1 MTSSTDSL
9 WSIKPLPLLF
19 HTRVLDT
26 SHWTTFPDEEIVE
39 GIARS
44 LMAEGVLKR
53 KEKKRRIVGAYLG
66 NRLDA
71 IANKTY
77 DPVCWFFGNPCKTDR
92 ELLYDY
98 MRFFASRGKKLSI
111 SKKLSIGW
119 ILTDFL
125 QNSYPLGS
133 YVLMKFVD
141 NIDSNSL
148 ITDKYDE
155 NERILE
161 ITIKDVGYRVIGD
174 VHLED
179 SEVVFPPLEKEKT
192 KAFKLPPLK
201 VPLNLFNEIKK
212 SAPGIKKP
220 LSTILQAYS
229 SSPEYK
235 DHAEDFLERMLI
247 LAGQLRKSTD
257 TCAVGLP
264 VKGFMHDKPVLFG
277 ILWLVYDSPWSVIKE
292 DEEPIIRSILS
303 NILYPFAGK
312 LQTFLLSLQTR
323 KLRETEE
330 RIAAAAIM
338 ARNISH
344 NIGSHVL
351 PKAEIGNVREKLEK
365 VYSWKRSD
373 GKVITPMPLNICGMI
388 EGIKTRLDRYIQY
401 KSDFLAEITT
411 EPLYSIRNAR
421 FFQDVMATFL
431 GNTLLIDNIAAMEGL
446 GYKKKWCVDW
456 EKWPEEQK
464 QREKFNEF
472 PRATLRIR
480 CFREENALKRE
491 YKSLF
496 QKADGET
503 AYFYD
508 NVFVPYGWRD
518 IESNNENIVF
528 VGLREGSPQDIEI
541 ALPGPMGEFAF
552 YGFLENI
559 IRNAAKHNKERIQK
573 LRDQVHKFALEIH
586 VEIKDDP
593 ENFDDYYRLRIYD
606 NVSEPEPEN
615 AAENLLCSK
624 LQKYLEKDLVDDT
637 GHPRREAWGL
647 AEMMICAN
655 LLAGTKSFKY
665 EKKNLSVECED
676 VSNGNGKGANRLVYY
691 LRLMKPKKV
700 ALIGLS
706 LFRDIPR
713 QKQADYKKNGI
724 RFFESLKAFGDA
736 VSQPTSSIAAF
747 DFALISKDEV
757 NSLKQYRHLLPF
769 RILQIDPT
777 SAGKL
782 PEVTSEGDL
791 FVAEEDVLSDLNT
804 DSEKFIHNLWQ
815 VWLQRWNQSNRK
827 DKMPCAGLDV
837 YLGQKGDTFPTTL
850 WKDKIE
856 DLIKEPHSTLPIRL
870 WGQNKSVVSIITG
883 DKDKV
888 PASRVLFDRHGEL
901 LDKTKKL
908 TDQDAY
914 IMLDKLSPDFSKVF
928 QPPAS
933 DPWVFPYE
941 LIEAGLLRVLILD
954 ERVAERAVKSI
965 RSSDA
970 DVDKIASCLVGK
982 YGFNPAYWHVAK
994 RSRVLIGTHLLFS
1007 PDGET
1012 SHDDDKNS
1020 VLKGAIHAQSFN
1032 DQYDRYI
1039 ADDKNSDENMKST
1052 CPKLCLDVSDKKV
1065 DIFINPTGRESD
1077 GESAR
1082 PLEEYGIDI
1091 LLIHQG
1097 IIDNLPD
1104 SWSKENKFIKRLRK
1118 FIPWVIVESGR
1129 GIPPEVQKSKE
1140 KFLPF
1145 SVVDHWLDGAR
1156 VGKLSLAQTVMT
1168 LIRNKKQ

>member
-1 MTSSTDSL
+1 MTSSIDSL
-9 WSIKPLPLLF
+9 WSINPLPSLF
-19 HTRVLDT
+19 HTRILDT

-53 KEKKRRIVGAYLG
+53 KKKNGRIVGAYLG

-71 IANKTY
+71 ILNKTY

-92 ELLYDY
+92 KLLYDY
-98 MRFFASRGKKLSI
+98 MRFFASPR
-111 SKKLSIGW
+111 KKLSIGW

-125 QNSYPLGS
+125 QNRHPLGS
-133 YVLMKFVD
+133 YVLMKFVK
-141 NIDSNSL
+141 NIDSNNSL

-161 ITIKDVGYRVIGD
+161 IMLKDVGYQVIGD
-174 VHLED
+174 IHLEG
-179 SEVVFPPLEKEKT
+179 SEVVFPPLKKEET
-192 KAFKLPPLK
+192 KAFKLSPLK
-201 VPLNLFNEIKK
+201 VPLNLSDEIKK
-212 SAPGIKKP
+212 SAPGIEKP
-220 LSTILQAYS
+220 RSTILQAYS

-235 DHAEDFLERMLI
+235 DHAADFLERMLI

-277 ILWLVYDSPWSVIKE
+277 ILWLVYDSQWSDIKE

-303 NILYPFAGK
+303 NILYPFAEK
-312 LQTFLLSLQTR
+312 LQTFLLSIQTR

-351 PKAEIGNVREKLEK
+351 PKAEIGNVREKLK
-365 VYSWKRSD
+365 QVYSWKRSD
-373 GKVITPMPLNICGMI
+373 GRVITPMALNIYGMI
-388 EGIKTRLDRYIQY
+388 EGIKTKLDQYIQY

-446 GYKKKWCVDW
+446 GYEEKWCSNW
-456 EKWPEEQK
+456 EKWREEQK

-503 AYFYD
+503 AYSYD

-528 VGLREGSPQDIEI
+528 VGLHEDSPQDIEI

-559 IRNAAKHNKERIQK
+559 IRNAAKHNKELIQK
-573 LRDQVHKFALEIH
+573 RREQDHEFALEIH

-593 ENFDDYYRLRIYD
+593 ESPYDYYRLRIYD
-606 NVSEPEPEN
+606 NVSNPGPKN
-615 AAENLLCSK
+615 ADGKCPVCCE
-624 LQKYLEKDLVDDT
+624 LQDYLAKELVDDT
-637 GHPRREAWGL
+637 GHPRREAWGI

-665 EKKNLSVECED
+665 EKKNLNVKCED
-676 VSNGNGKGANRLVYY
+676 VSSGKEKGANRLVYY

-700 ALIGLS
+700 VLIGLS
-706 LFRDIPR
+706 LYNYISI
-713 QKQADYKKNGI
+713 QKQTNYEKNGI
-724 RFFESLKAFGDA
+724 RFFKSLKAFSEA
-736 VSQPTSSIAAF
+736 ASQPTSSITAF
-747 DFALISKDEV
+747 DFALISKDEA
-757 NSLKQYRHLLPF
+757 NSLGQYRHLLPL

-777 SAGKL
+777 LAGKS
-782 PEVTSEGDL
+782 PKVTSEGDL
-791 FVAEEDVLSDLNT
+791 CVAEEDILSDINT
-804 DSEKFIHNLWQ
+804 DPEKFIHNLWQ
-815 VWLQRWNQSNRK
+815 VWLQRWDQPDCK
-827 DKMPCAGLDV
+827 DKPCAGLDV
-837 YLGQKGDTFPTTL
+837 YLGQKGNTFPTTL

-856 DLIKEPHSTLPIRL
+856 KLNSTLPIRL
-870 WGQNKSVVSIITG
+870 WGQDKGAVSIITEN
-883 DKDKV
+883 KDKT
-888 PASRVLFDRHGEL
+888 PASRVLFDRHGEI
-901 LDKTKKL
+901 LDKTGKL
-908 TDQDAY
+908 TEHDAY
-914 IMLDKLSPDFSKVF
+914 IMIDKLSPDFSKVF

-965 RSSDA
+965 SSSDA
-970 DVDKIASCLVGK
+970 DINKIASDLVGK
-982 YGFNPAYWHVAK
+982 YGFNPAYWHVAR
-994 RSRVLIGTHLLFS
+994 RSRVLIATHLLFS
-1007 PDGET
+1007 PDGKT
-1012 SHDDDKNS
+1012 SHDDDKKQ
-1020 VLKGAIHAQSFN
+1020 VLNLKDAIHAQSFK
-1032 DQYDRYI
+1032 DQYDRYL
-1039 ADDKNSDENMKST
+1039 ADDKNSEKNMKST
-1052 CPKLCLDVSDKKV
+1052 CPELGLEVSDEKV
-1065 DIFINPTGRESD
+1065 EIFINPIGKKSKRESAKPFKD
-1077 GESAR
+1077 H
-1082 PLEEYGIDI
+1082 GIDV

-1097 IIDNLPD
+1097 IIDNLPGSMRKND
-1104 SWSKENKFIKRLRK
+1104 KFIKILRR

-1129 GIPPEVQKSKE
+1129 GIPPKVQESKG

-1145 SVVDHWLDGAR
+1145 SVVDHWLDGTR
-1156 VGKLSLAQTVMT
+1156 VGKLSLSQTVMT